1 MPVSTRSSGSPK
13 NIKNILENF
22 VKMYVHD
29 EIKQESTNIFDL
41 SHNKIHQEQQ
51 TNVGFVKYYE
61 NFIK

>member
-1 MPVSTRSSGSPK
+1 
-13 NIKNILENF
+13 
-22 VKMYVHD
+22 MYVHD